1 MHMSGQKKRRC
12 TNVKERFL
20 ADPSKVRV
28 TVRFMALMGYYVCE
42 VISLETLETAIGEDP
57 NPRVAV
63 TEALYEAEKLDMPG
77 IDLSLEHVYDH
88 PQKPKSK

>member
-28 TVRFMALMGYYVCE
+28 TVRFMTLMGYYVCE
-42 VISLETLETAIGEDP
+42 IISLETLETAIGEHEDP
-57 NPRVAV
+57 QVAV
-63 TEALYEAEKLDMPG
+63 TLALHDAEELGMPG

-88 PQKPKSK
+88 PQKPG

>member
-28 TVRFMALMGYYVCE
+28 TVRFVVLVGYYVCE
-42 VISLETLETAIGEDP
+42 VISLETLETAIGEDLDP
-57 NPRVAV
+57 QIAV
-63 TEALYEAEKLDMPG
+63 MEALYHAEKLNMPG
-77 IDLSLEHVYDH
+77 IDLNLEHVYDH